1 MWRFRESEVMGGGGG
16 FLGGNCDIYI
26 DVNPPYR
33 KINLTSLAIV
43 TILSLLSVNRG
54 MKVRL
59 ASDVMSRFPETEEVF
74 VMGFGE
80 TLFQFGIVVRRGGKP
95 RLVWGNKVFFIL
107 VRCNFYLHYFFI
119 RIMILSGWESFGPF
133 WRESLESLF
142 FFKSPK

>member
-16 FLGGNCDIYI
+16 FLWGNCDIYI
-26 DVNPPYR
+26 DVTPPYR

-59 ASDVMSRFPETEEVF
+59 ASDIMSRFPETEEVF
-74 VMGFGE
+74 IMGFGE

-95 RLVWGNKVFFIL
+95 RLV
-107 VRCNFYLHYFFI
+107 
-119 RIMILSGWESFGPF
+119 
-133 WRESLESLF
+133 
-142 FFKSPK
+142 